1 MEIRKI
7 LNNNAV
13 ITYDDRNK
21 EIILL
26 GKGLAY
32 GKKVGDP
39 IDMIKVT
46 KIFDVGIKES
56 QKKLINLLVDIPID
70 YMEISDAVIK
80 KAKKEIPT
88 EIDDSLYISL
98 TDHIHTSIERYK
110 EDIKLKN
117 QMFLEIKHL
126 YKKEFELG
134 LWALELIKLKYDI
147 EMCEDEAAFIAM
159 HIVSSEVGNKVDK
172 TYEITTFI
180 QSIIDIVEG
189 FFSEK
194 FDENTLSYY
203 RFVTHLKHFAFRLFR
218 ETQYTQEEPL
228 NNDLLEILKEKYV
241 KAYLCVLKMVG
252 FIEKNYDYQLEDEE
266 ILYLTIHVAK
276 VVSESKGGQIKK

>member
-1 MEIRKI
+1 MKIKKI

-13 ITYDDRNK
+13 VTFNENNS

-32 GKKVGDP
+32 GKKVQDS
-39 IDMIKVT
+39 IDMSKVT
-46 KIFDVGIKES
+46 KTFDVGIKES
-56 QKKLINLLVDIPID
+56 QKKLINLLVEIPIE
-70 YMEISDAVIK
+70 YMEITDKVIK
-80 KAKKEIPT
+80 KVKEEIPS

-110 EDIKLKN
+110 ESIHLKN
-117 QMFLEIKHL
+117 QMFFEIKHL

-134 LWALELIKLKYDI
+134 LWVLELIKKKYGI
-147 EMCEDEAAFIAM
+147 EMDEHEAAFIAM
-159 HIVSSEVGNKVDK
+159 HIVSSEVGNTVDK
-172 TYEITTFI
+172 MYEITTFI
-180 QSIIDIVEG
+180 HAVINIVEV
-189 FFSEK
+189 FFDEK

-203 RFVTHLKHFAFRLFR
+203 RFVTHLKHFAFRLFKD
-218 ETQYTQEEPL
+218 TQYTQEESL

-241 KAYLCVLKMVG
+241 KAFLCVLKIAG
-252 FIEKNYDYQLEDEE
+252 FIEKNYNYQLEDEE

-276 VVSESKGGQIKK
+276 VVSKK